1 MTHGFFSLLK
11 MSSEQIR
18 IEKKLYQN
26 VTTFFSR
33 ENNLPLI
40 NLMQENQIGH
50 KLSHD
55 CAFINKYM

>member
-1 MTHGFFSLLK
+1 MAHGFFSLLK

-50 KLSHD
+50 KLSH

>member
-26 VTTFFSR
+26 VTFFSR

-50 KLSHD
+50 KLSH
-55 CAFINKYM
+55 CAFINQYM

>member
-1 MTHGFFSLLK
+1 MSL
-11 MSSEQIR
+11 EQIR

-26 VTTFFSR
+26 VTTFFSK

-50 KLSHD
+50 KLSH
-55 CAFINKYM
+55 CAFINQYM